1 MTKVAYVLT
10 LSILASI
17 GLFAISVISDQKKKK
32 EAREIAA
39 YRAELI
45 KKYQNIENQTL
56 SLRIPTKR
64 TDGNRSNIIESE
76 NMPVSL
82 PFSPS
87 CAGLAKQAQ
96 EVYDKAYSQGQ
107 TPVSVKFYGTSN
119 YENAS
124 LKLLEQNYRY
134 DGDGWEVYT
143 PNNKIEYL
151 NDSKTVY
158 KEIPTMIT
166 CRLRNASFIE
176 YSPTGNRRCQDIA
189 ISYHFK
195 ENRYS
200 YGQLYRQY
208 CSNQN

>member
-1 MTKVAYVLT
+1 MTKAAYALM
-10 LSILASI
+10 LSILALI
-17 GLFAISVISDQKKKK
+17 GLFAIFMISDQKKKK
-32 EAREIAA
+32 EARKIAA
-39 YRAELI
+39 SKAELI

-56 SLRIPTKR
+56 SLRIQTKS
-64 TDGNRSNIIESE
+64 TDSNKSNIIESE

-87 CAGLAKQAQ
+87 CASLAKQAQ
-96 EVYDKAYSQGQ
+96 AVYDTAYSQGQ

-143 PNNKIEYL
+143 PNDKIEYL

-158 KEIPTMIT
+158 KEIPTTIT
-166 CRLRNASFIE
+166 CRLRNASFVE
-176 YSPTGNRRCQDIA
+176 YSPTGNKHCQDIA

-200 YGQLYRQY
+200 YGQLYHQY